1 MAWTK
6 KGNIKGPKGDKGE
19 KGATGPQGPQG
30 EKGATGPQGP
40 QGATPSVS
48 ASATVGTGTGT
59 PSVKVTKGGTDASPS
74 FAFAFDGLKGE
85 DATTTATATQS
96 ANGLMSSAD
105 KKKLDGIAEGAN
117 KYTLPR
123 ANEDT
128 MGGVQVLDSSSGD
141 LTAAMGFAAS
151 PKAVNIVRSAVATNT
166 NAIAKEKMNRYNAD
180 TAIKATIPARNNLI
194 FPTAL
199 TTKTSGK
206 TVRVTYA
213 GNADIKKLVDQMKT
227 AAVEG
232 QMITAGFIVSFSDSD
247 SDDTYSRG
255 FIPFQDGFGA
265 YKQDGS
271 LLAGTYGG
279 IYKTAAGSF
288 KFREGFDGTY
298 VDLGYSDADSLG
310 QIVADVSR
318 VLGVYWVTFPV
329 SFTV

>member
-85 DATTTATATQS
+85 NATTTATATQS

-128 MGGVQVLDSSSGD
+128 MGGVQVLDFSSGD

-151 PKAVNIVRSAVATNT
+151 PKAVNIVGSAVATNT
-166 NAIAKEKMNRYNAD
+166 NAIAKEAIDRQSAD
-180 TAIKATIPARNNLI
+180 AAIKAAIPTRHELI

-199 TTKTSGK
+199 TSDSSGK

-213 GNADIKKLVDQMKT
+213 DNAGIKALVDQMKT

-232 QMITAGFIVSFSDSD
+232 KMLTAGFIVSFSDSD
-247 SDDTYSRG
+247 SDDSYSRG
-255 FIPFQDGFGA
+255 FIPFKDGFGA
-265 YKQDGS
+265 RKWSGG
-271 LLAGTYGG
+271 LAFGTEGG
-279 IYKTAAGSF
+279 VYSVSPGSF
-288 KFREGFDGTY
+288 EFSEGSSGTY
-298 VDLGYSDADSLG
+298 VELGYDNADSL
-310 QIVADVSR
+310 
-318 VLGVYWVTFPV
+318 
-329 SFTV
+329 

>member
-85 DATTTATATQS
+85 NATTTATATQS

-123 ANEDT
+123 ASEDT
-128 MGGVQVLDSSSGD
+128 MGGVQVLDFSSGD

-151 PKAVNIVRSAVATNT
+151 PKAVNIVGSAVATNT
-166 NAIAKEKMNRYNAD
+166 NAIAKEATDRQSAD
-180 TAIKATIPARNNLI
+180 AAIKAAIPTRHELI

-199 TTKTSGK
+199 TSDSSGK

-213 GNADIKKLVDQMKT
+213 DNAGIKALVDQMKT

-232 QMITAGFIVSFSDSD
+232 KMLTAGFIVSFSDSD
-247 SDDTYSRG
+247 SDDSYSRG

-265 YKQDGS
+265 RKWSGGLAFGTEGGS
-271 LLAGTYGG
+271 YSVST
-279 IYKTAAGSF
+279 GSF
-288 KFREGFDGTY
+288 EFEEGFSGTY
-298 VDLGYSDADSLG
+298 VELGYDNADSLS
-310 QIVADVSR
+310 QVAASVQR
-318 VLGVYWVTFPV
+318 VLGVYWVA
-329 SFTV
+329 